1 MPKVETAESRMIP
14 SPRLSVTRIEK
25 KCNILTCGVK
35 SVFLAFDRCNGTFFN
50 NVADLGI
57 RADHAGRRVA
67 A

>member
-1 MPKVETAESRMIP
+1 MIP